1 MKKIILISD
10 GRNFS
15 DTAFEFAKCLN
26 KLQPIL
32 LTGIFLPQT
41 DYATLWNYTDAMGG
55 VLMIPIPYEEDAE
68 EVKKNIARFETLCK
82 NNALC
87 F

>member
-15 DTAFEFAKCLN
+15 DAAFEFAKRLN
-26 KLQPIL
+26 ELQPIL

-41 DYATLWNYTDAMGG
+41 DYATLWNYTAVSYTHLD
-55 VLMIPIPYEEDAE
+55 VYKRQIH
-68 EVKKNIARFETLCK
+68 R
-82 NNALC
+82 
-87 F
+87 